1 MSETS
6 RIVFGRLRLT
16 LCAQPCSWT
25 GRARNERNVINNVLC
40 RMTTFLPKVGFGA
53 LGIVWLAVGLAAAEP
68 DIRRDATVEAVA
80 RAMPSV
86 VNIATEEL
94 VEVQDPFGQMLQEFW
109 GPYYRRRPAQAQ
121 YSLGSGVIIDEAGY
135 VLTNDHVVRRA
146 SRVWVKLSEEAG
158 GKLYEAE
165 VVNSTARSDVA
176 LVRLKAEPGE
186 KFQPVRF
193 AANDDLQLGETVLA
207 LGNPFGLGGSV
218 TRGILS
224 SKSRRP
230 PVEGSPL
237 DIADWLQ
244 TDAAI
249 NPGNSGGPLINLRG
263 EIIGLNVAM
272 FREAQG
278 IGFAIPIRRVTEAL
292 SEIFSPGLK
301 HLWLGARI
309 RPGSAPVISAVD
321 PGSPADR
328 AGLRAGDTI
337 VSVNGKTPRGY
348 IDIIQEL
355 SASGEQR
362 DVELAVQRGTERLEV
377 AVRLIRESAVFNA
390 ALIKRKLGMSVQE
403 LTPDLA
409 ERLGIAASQGL
420 VVVEVEPGGPAA
432 QAGLE
437 RGHVITALESQTLED
452 VIAAA
457 KILYAKKKGDKVA
470 VAVLVQRQR
479 GNFVFMQRA
488 RAELAVR

>member
-1 MSETS
+1 MKLCSQS
-6 RIVFGRLRLT
+6 SGLPVLAIVG
-16 LCAQPCSWT
+16 
-25 GRARNERNVINNVLC
+25 
-40 RMTTFLPKVGFGA
+40 
-53 LGIVWLAVGLAAAEP
+53 LAVSLAAAEP
-68 DIRRDATVEAVA
+68 DVRRNAVVDAVA
-80 RAMPSV
+80 KVMPSV
-86 VNIATEEL
+86 VNIATEQL
-94 VEVQDPFGQMLQEFW
+94 VEVQDPFEQLLQEFW
-109 GPYYRRRPAQAQ
+109 GPYYRRRAPQAQ

-135 VLTNDHVVRRA
+135 VLTNDHVIRRA

-165 VVNSTARSDVA
+165 VVNSSPRSDVA
-176 LVRLKAEPGE
+176 LLRLKAEPGE
-186 KFQPVRF
+186 KFQAVRF
-193 AANDDLQLGETVLA
+193 AADDDLLLGETVLA

-230 PVEGSPL
+230 PVEGAPM

-272 FREAQG
+272 YRDANG

-292 SEIFSPGLK
+292 SEIFSPELK

-328 AGLRAGDTI
+328 AGLRPGDAI

-348 IDIIQEL
+348 IEFIQEL
-355 SASGEQR
+355 SASGDR
-362 DVELAVQRGTERLEV
+362 SDVSLAVRRGSEHLTVSLRLVKE
-377 AVRLIRESAVFNA
+377 ATVFNA
-390 ALIKRKLGMSVQE
+390 TLIKRRIGASVQE

-409 ERLGIAASQGL
+409 ERLGIVASQGL
-420 VVVEVEPGGPAA
+420 LVTEVDDAGPAA
-432 QAGLE
+432 DAGLQ
-437 RGHVITALESQTLED
+437 RGHVIVGVEGQVPENVA
-452 VIAAA
+452 AAA
-457 KILYAKKKGDKVA
+457 KILFAKKKGEKVA
-470 VAVLVQRQR
+470 LTVLVQRQR
-479 GNFVFMQRA
+479 GNYTFMQR
-488 RAELAVR
+488 VRVQLTVR

>member
-1 MSETS
+1 MKLCSPKS
-6 RIVFGRLRLT
+6 GLPVLAIVG
-16 LCAQPCSWT
+16 
-25 GRARNERNVINNVLC
+25 
-40 RMTTFLPKVGFGA
+40 
-53 LGIVWLAVGLAAAEP
+53 LAVSLAAAEP
-68 DIRRDATVEAVA
+68 DVRRNAVVDAVA
-80 RAMPSV
+80 KVMPSV
-86 VNIATEEL
+86 VNIATEQL
-94 VEVQDPFGQMLQEFW
+94 VEVQDPFEQLLQEFW
-109 GPYYRRRPAQAQ
+109 GPYYRRRAPQAQ

-135 VLTNDHVVRRA
+135 VLTNDHVIRRA

-165 VVNSTARSDVA
+165 VVNSSPRSDVA
-176 LVRLKAEPGE
+176 LLRLKAGPGE
-186 KFQPVRF
+186 KFQAVRF
-193 AANDDLQLGETVLA
+193 AADDDLLLGETVLA

-230 PVEGSPL
+230 PVEGAPM

-272 FREAQG
+272 YRDANG

-292 SEIFSPGLK
+292 SEIFSPELK

-328 AGLRAGDTI
+328 AGLRPGDAI
-337 VSVNGKTPRGY
+337 VSVNGKAPRGY
-348 IDIIQEL
+348 IDFIQEL
-355 SASGEQR
+355 SASGDR
-362 DVELAVQRGTERLEV
+362 SDVALAVRRGSEHLRVALRLVKETT
-377 AVRLIRESAVFNA
+377 VFNA
-390 ALIKRKLGMSVQE
+390 TLIKRRIGASVQE

-409 ERLGIAASQGL
+409 ERLGIVASQGL
-420 VVVEVEPGGPAA
+420 LVTEVDDDGPAA
-432 QAGLE
+432 DAGLQ
-437 RGHVITALESQTLED
+437 RGHVIVGVEGQVPENVA
-452 VIAAA
+452 AAA
-457 KILYAKKKGDKVA
+457 KILFAKKKGEKVA
-470 VAVLVQRQR
+470 LAILVQRQR
-479 GNFVFMQRA
+479 GNYTFMQR
-488 RAELAVR
+488 VRVQLTVR